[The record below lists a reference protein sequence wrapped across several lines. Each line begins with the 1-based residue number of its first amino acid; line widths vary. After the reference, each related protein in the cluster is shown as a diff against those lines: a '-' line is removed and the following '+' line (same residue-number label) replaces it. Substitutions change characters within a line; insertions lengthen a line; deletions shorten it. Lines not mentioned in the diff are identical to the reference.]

1 MAYRRKYKLADS
13 SHCDVDLRLYSDL
26 IVETVNKTVGNK
38 NPKVYKEYFST
49 DPLTQSE
56 AVLLGRAL
64 SKLDELNVYGKT
76 ITTFRLFD
84 GKIYESEEATR
95 PVNYKKKEYSNGR
108 STKKI
113 S

>member
-13 SHCDVDLRLYSDL
+13 SHSDIDLRKHRKL
-26 IVETVNKTVGNK
+26 IVDTVNTTVGNK

-84 GKIYESEEATR
+84 GKIYENENAEKPLR
-95 PVNYKKKEYSNGR
+95 K
-108 STKKI
+108 
-113 S
+113 